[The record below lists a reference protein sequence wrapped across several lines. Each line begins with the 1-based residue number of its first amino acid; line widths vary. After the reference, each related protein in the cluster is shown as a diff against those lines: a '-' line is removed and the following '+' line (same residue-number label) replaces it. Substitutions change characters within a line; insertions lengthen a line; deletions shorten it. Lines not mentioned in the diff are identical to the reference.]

1 MPAIPEGYTY
11 KRCDEY
17 SKDEFLG
24 MYKSKDMHRIVED
37 YVKSHPKDIYNT
49 DDEIAVHQIHNDR
62 SVNSMYDVEH
72 KRTTKRY
79 HYSYNE
85 H

>member
-11 KRCDEY
+11 KRCDQY
-17 SKDEFLG
+17 NKDEFLD
-24 MYKSKDMHRIVED
+24 MYKSKDMRKIVEE
-37 YVKSHPKDIYNT
+37 YVTSNLKDLYNT

-62 SVNSMYDVEH
+62 TVNSMNNVENR
-72 KRTTKRY
+72 RTTKRY
-79 HYSYNE
+79 HYPS